1 MSKPGSAQ
9 HPVERGTVRSGSFEL
24 HYSIEGS
31 GRPAI
36 VIGSA
41 VYYPRTFSDELRR
54 SLRLVCVD
62 HRGFAHSSQEAPASE
77 YTLDILLADIER
89 VREHLGLEDIIIIGH
104 SAHGYL
110 ALEYAKKYPRHVSHV
125 VMIGTGPSH
134 SAAHTEL
141 NEQYWREAVCPE
153 RKAKQER
160 DLELLPGEVAAAP
173 EKRFITYCLRMGA
186 RSWYDP
192 EFDATEL
199 WKGVHVNMTM
209 FDYVYGEVFR
219 DLDITKG
226 LDALDIPVFLAMGR
240 FDYLVAPYSAWQ
252 PYRAHF
258 RDLTVRVFDR
268 SGHTP
273 QLEESRLFDAEL
285 LHWLGSR
292 QRAS

>member
-1 MSKPGSAQ
+1 MSRLESPGGG
-9 HPVERGTVRSGSFEL
+9 VERGTVRSGSFEL
-24 HYSIEGS
+24 HYSMEGS

-41 VYYPRTFSDELRR
+41 LYYPRTFSDELRR
-54 SLRLVCVD
+54 SLRLVFVD
-62 HRGFAHSSQEAPASE
+62 HRGFAHSSKEEPASE
-77 YTLDILLADIER
+77 YALDLLLADVER
-89 VREHLGLEDIIIIGH
+89 VREHLGLDEVIIIGH
-104 SAHGYL
+104 SGHGYM

-125 VMIGTGPSH
+125 VMICTGPSH
-134 SAAHTEL
+134 GAAHNQL
-141 NEQYWREAVCPE
+141 KEQYWEEAVCPE

-160 DLELLPGEVAAAP
+160 DLKLLPGEIAAAP
-173 EKRFITYCLRMGA
+173 ERRFITYCLRMGA

-209 FDYVYGEVFR
+209 FDHVFGEVFR
-219 DLDITKG
+219 DIDITKG
-226 LDALDIPVFLAMGR
+226 LDALDLPVFLAMGR
-240 FDYLVAPYSAWQ
+240 FDYLVAPYSAWA
-252 PYRAHF
+252 PYREHF

-285 LHWLGSR
+285 LHWLDSR
-292 QRAS
+292 TPGG